1 MNDRLKEISDY
12 VDEYI
17 IKNELVN
24 CISNDRVH
32 NNVQNTE
39 KQQEYDNF
47 KIINDMFM
55 FPKEHVLYFI
65 FNKSK
70 YYYYDIKFNNK
81 SIDNIQLKTLTYLFV
96 SLLFIINRNTLLI
109 YEYGKQLLEMAPYI
123 DKYQSIFC
131 DTEEKKLIY
140 NFINDNETSFE
151 KIKNIGNKKKEKINI
166 EYIETYKKHQIGFI
180 EKIEKIC
187 NVNLEKMD
195 DNNQYDKI
203 NKKIFMTYLDKIT
216 EYYRFI
222 KKCNKPELE
231 IYNFLV
237 DKISNNVLYVFTN
250 IKIPVSRPIYN
261 KKLIVDIM
269 VLINIDG
276 NLHILAIE
284 YDGPTHSNIKDFR
297 FSEKCVECD
306 KTKNKFCIEN
316 GISLIRLDYRIN
328 MKQHKQTID
337 YTINNI
343 LLYNKPVYHGIPS
356 EESYDKL
363 IRDFYH
369 RMNHQRQADSI
380 VS

>member
-1 MNDRLKEISDY
+1 MNDRQKEISDY
-12 VDEYI
+12 VDEYFT
-17 IKNELVN
+17 KNELVN
-24 CISNDRVH
+24 SKTNYSVH
-32 NNVQNTE
+32 NDLQNSE
-39 KQQEYDNF
+39 KQQEYKNF

-55 FPKEHVLYFI
+55 FPKEHVLYFV

-81 SIDNIQLKTLTYLFV
+81 SIDNMQLKTLTCLFV
-96 SLLFIINRNTLLI
+96 SLLFIINKNTLLI
-109 YEYGKQLLEMAPYI
+109 YEYGKQLLEMTPYI

-131 DTEEKKLIY
+131 DTEEKKLMY
-140 NFINDNETSFE
+140 NYINNKEKNFE
-151 KIKNIGNKKKEKINI
+151 KIKHITNIKKDKINI
-166 EYIETYKKHQIGFI
+166 EYIETCKEQQIGFI
-180 EKIEKIC
+180 EKIKKIC
-187 NVNLEKMD
+187 YANLEKMD
-195 DNNQYDKI
+195 DNNEYDKI
-203 NKKIFMTYLDKIT
+203 NKEIFLKYLDKIT
-216 EYYRFI
+216 QYYRFI

-231 IYNFLV
+231 IYNFMV
-237 DKISNNVLYVFTN
+237 DKISNNIFYVFTN
-250 IKIPVSRPIYN
+250 IKIPVSRPNYN

-269 VLINIDG
+269 VLINVNG

-284 YDGPTHSNIKDFR
+284 YDGPTHSNFKDFR
-297 FSEKCVECD
+297 FSEKCVDCD
-306 KTKNKFCIEN
+306 KTKNEFCIEN

-369 RMNHQRQADSI
+369 HMNHQSQADST
-380 VS
+380 VF